1 MEVMLARS
9 SPAGP
14 PLNSWETNSS
24 PPPPAAA
31 QAGGGTSDHLEGTI
45 SGEVPTS
52 KGGIDSCCISTSSNG
67 ARRISSPVDQQGTR
81 RITSSPIEQIA
92 SPTRG
97 TINSPTRGRINSPT
111 SPTRGK
117 ITSPTRRRI
126 NGPRAMPLLSVASLS
141 ASFHTDTTMSR
152 FPNFSSSSEFLRF
165 L

>member
-24 PPPPAAA
+24 PPAAAA
-31 QAGGGTSDHLEGTI
+31 QAGGGNSDRHLEGTI

-81 RITSSPIEQIA
+81 QTTCSPIDQIA

-97 TINSPTRGRINSPT
+97 RIN
-111 SPTRGK
+111 
-117 ITSPTRRRI
+117 SPTRRRI

>member
-14 PLNSWETNSS
+14 PLNSWETTSS
-24 PPPPAAA
+24 PPPAAA
-31 QAGGGTSDHLEGTI
+31 QAGGGTSDRHLEGTI

-81 RITSSPIEQIA
+81 RITSSPIEQI
-92 SPTRG
+92 S
-97 TINSPTRGRINSPT
+97 SPTRGRIN
-111 SPTRGK
+111 
-117 ITSPTRRRI
+117 SPTRRRI

>member
-24 PPPPAAA
+24 PPQAAAA

-52 KGGIDSCCISTSSNG
+52 KGGIDSCCISSSSNG

-97 TINSPTRGRINSPT
+97 KINSPTRGRINSP
-111 SPTRGK
+111 
-117 ITSPTRRRI
+117 TSPTRRRI

>member
-24 PPPPAAA
+24 PPPAAA
-31 QAGGGTSDHLEGTI
+31 QAGGGTSDRHLEGTI

-97 TINSPTRGRINSPT
+97 RIN
-111 SPTRGK
+111 
-117 ITSPTRRRI
+117 SPTRRRI

>member
-24 PPPPAAA
+24 PPAAGA
-31 QAGGGTSDHLEGTI
+31 QAGGGTSEHLEGTI

-81 RITSSPIEQIA
+81 PITSSPIEPIA
-92 SPTRG
+92 
-97 TINSPTRGRINSPT
+97 SPTRGRIN
-111 SPTRGK
+111 
-117 ITSPTRRRI
+117 SPTRRRI

-152 FPNFSSSSEFLRF
+152 FPNFSSSEFYIR
-165 L
+165 

>member
-24 PPPPAAA
+24 PPAAAA
-31 QAGGGTSDHLEGTI
+31 QAGGGNSDRHLEGTI

-67 ARRISSPVDQQGTR
+67 ARRISSPVDQQGAR

-92 SPTRG
+92 SPTR
-97 TINSPTRGRINSPT
+97 RRINSP
-111 SPTRGK
+111 
-117 ITSPTRRRI
+117 TSPTRRRI